1 VSAAPEPAATRDP
14 YWTPQRVRRALLDY
28 HYFRLGIRPPRPDH
42 PVRRGRR
49 PAYDREKVRVET
61 MADLDRALAWLAR
74 MDVDPGAASVVWSVF
89 CDPSL
94 MRESLFIRINA
105 VADAEGVAWRDV
117 YQRVMRGIEQMT
129 RFLAEGEGGA
139 P

>member
-1 VSAAPEPAATRDP
+1 MSAASEPAATRDP
-14 YWTPQRVRRALLDY
+14 YWSLQRVRRALLDY
-28 HYFRLGIRPPRPDH
+28 HYFRLRIRPPRPDR

-49 PAYDREKVRVET
+49 PAYDGEKVRVEIK
-61 MADLDRALAWLAR
+61 ADLDRALAWLAQ
-74 MDVDPGAASVVWSVF
+74 VDNDPEAAAAIWAAF
-89 CDPSL
+89 CDPAL

-105 VADAEGVAWRDV
+105 VADGEGVGWRDV
-117 YQRVMRGIEQMT
+117 YQRIARGIEQMT